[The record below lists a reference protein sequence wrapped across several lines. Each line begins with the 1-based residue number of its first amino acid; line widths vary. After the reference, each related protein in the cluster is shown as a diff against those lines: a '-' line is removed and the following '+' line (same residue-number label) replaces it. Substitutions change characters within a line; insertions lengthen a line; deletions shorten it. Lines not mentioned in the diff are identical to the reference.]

1 MNDAEFEFYL
11 EEVCKH
17 SGLTRESR
25 KRKVQRFQDGTKH
38 KGTAQDWNR
47 PDYDLLLQA
56 QAEGDDCW
64 NYLAKY
70 VAETQDSHTD
80 WKIIFSLMAVLEQL
94 IERRIAAQ
102 SAGQSSYSGKVVA
115 EPVTVAD
122 GAPVLSSMEVCGDE
136 D

>member
-80 WKIIFSLMAVLEQL
+80 WKIIFSLMAVVEGLL
-94 IERRIAAQ
+94 ERRIAAR
-102 SAGQSSYSGKVVA
+102 SAGQTKCPEKVGA
-115 EPVTVAD
+115 ELAIPAD
-122 GAPVLSSMEVCGDE
+122 GAPVLSSMEVCE
-136 D
+136 